1 MKVEEDFKMNHTL
14 LKLFLECSE
23 MFRKD
28 YSLLIE
34 NNGYQT
40 IRRTRKH
47 IRNMRK
53 LLKEMNKLLEYR
65 NKEVID
71 LKWGGKVPRSAK
83 RKEKSEREPLIL

>member
-14 LKLFLECSE
+14 LKLFLECVE
-23 MFRKD
+23 LFRKD

-34 NNGYQT
+34 ANGYQT

-53 LLKEMNKLLEYR
+53 LLKEMNKLIEYR
-65 NKEVID
+65 NVEVIE
-71 LKWGGKVPRSAK
+71 LKWGGKIPMAAK
-83 RKEKSEREPLIL
+83 RKQKSESEPLIL